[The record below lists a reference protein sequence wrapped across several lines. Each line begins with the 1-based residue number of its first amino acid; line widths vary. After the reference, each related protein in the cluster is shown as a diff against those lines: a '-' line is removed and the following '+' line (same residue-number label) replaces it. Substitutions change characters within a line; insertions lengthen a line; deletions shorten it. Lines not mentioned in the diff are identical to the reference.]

1 MLSGTIE
8 NLFEKLKTNTM
19 KTDAI
24 FYQLFQTLPDLF
36 FELAGIEYSESY
48 QFQAVEL
55 KQTAFRLDGI
65 FVPKEID
72 LPLIFVEV
80 QFQKDACFYG
90 RFFSEIL
97 LYLYQQQPK
106 QTQWQA
112 VAIFP
117 SRTVDNGSLTH
128 YTLLLPS
135 LQRIYLDELPPQDN
149 ASLLNLLAIV
159 IASDSKAI
167 EIAKNLLQ
175 QPVYQN
181 QKQALLLST
190 LETILVYKLPHL
202 SREEIW
208 KMINLSHIDIT
219 RTLFYQDAIQ
229 EGRQEGRQEGEKV
242 LLLRVLT
249 KRFGQL
255 KTLVSRKIEQLS
267 LHELEQ
273 LADDFLSFS
282 NSEDLE
288 RWLADK

>member
-1 MLSGTIE
+1 
-8 NLFEKLKTNTM
+8 
-19 KTDAI
+19 
-24 FYQLFQTLPDLF
+24 
-36 FELAGIEYSESY
+36 
-48 QFQAVEL
+48 
-55 KQTAFRLDGI
+55 
-65 FVPKEID
+65 
-72 LPLIFVEV
+72 
-80 QFQKDACFYG
+80 
-90 RFFSEIL
+90 
-97 LYLYQQQPK
+97 
-106 QTQWQA
+106 
-112 VAIFP
+112 
-117 SRTVDNGSLTH
+117 
-128 YTLLLPS
+128 
-135 LQRIYLDELPPQDN
+135 LDELPPQDN